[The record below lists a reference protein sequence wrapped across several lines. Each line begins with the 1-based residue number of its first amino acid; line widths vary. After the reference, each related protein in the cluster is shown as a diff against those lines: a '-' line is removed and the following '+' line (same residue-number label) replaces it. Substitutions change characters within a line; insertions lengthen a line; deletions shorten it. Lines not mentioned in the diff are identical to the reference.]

1 MGIMTKQPKLED
13 GNHYSQT
20 HAYSL
25 STIANSPLSPAS
37 TVAGSFT
44 PRATSQ
50 APTAQGIAL
59 RPSTLAPTTTAP
71 NGYQPMPTGPNT
83 GPMTSSIAVPA
94 RPKPGRK
101 AATDEP
107 DNKRKAQNRAAQ
119 RAFRERKTN
128 VQKGLEYDN
137 NVLRAT
143 NDTLLAEL
151 TSLRAQAE
159 HDRNRMDALEQQV
172 AESTAREN
180 ESRTKWENN
189 LTSMTAFQQQ
199 RQEAENRAEEAL
211 ATARRCQDEV
221 QRMTMELNMYKTR
234 LSELPAQLN
243 ASASVKANSLSRP
256 QVPAQ
261 NATITFQIPQKR
273 QLVIDGC
280 GDCEENGACPCVDSY
295 VDDSGPAM
303 SRDGIPPLNRNMS
316 TASMSI
322 NNLLSPPDMN
332 TAQKDSQSDVPELTS
347 DQSSPEELEID
358 FTNHFAKV
366 HSNTHIQTSDKC
378 GFCYDPS
385 NCICADT
392 EATLQSVKAM
402 ALPVKTKPGTC
413 IQCQQNPEQKAYCES
428 LALQTKTERELAE
441 GQPDPKRTR
450 TEGQNITIGC
460 ADAYAVFKQVNIKS
474 GGRPSF
480 DDVYNTF
487 MNSNPPSRR
496 GTEAA
501 ANDMETKPRQ
511 FSAYETNIA
520 AVLTTLG
527 KDFRKNSSTD

>member
-1 MGIMTKQPKLED
+1 MGIMAKQPKLED
-13 GNHYSQT
+13 GRHFTQKLAHN
-20 HAYSL
+20 L
-25 STIANSPLSPAS
+25 STISNSSLSPTA
-37 TVAGSFT
+37 TVAGCFT
-44 PRATSQ
+44 PLATGQ
-50 APTAQGIAL
+50 APAAAQGIAL
-59 RPSTLAPTTTAP
+59 RPSALAPTTTSS
-71 NGYQPMPTGPNT
+71 NGYQPMSTGPAT

-137 NVLRAT
+137 NILRAT
-143 NDTLLAEL
+143 NDTLVAEVA
-151 TSLRAQAE
+151 SLRAQAE
-159 HDRNRMDALEQQV
+159 HDRTRMAALEQEV
-172 AESTAREN
+172 AELTAREN
-180 ESRTKWENN
+180 ESRAKWENN

-199 RQEAENRAEEAL
+199 RQDAEKRAEESL

-221 QRMTMELNMYKTR
+221 QRLTMELSMYKTR
-234 LSELPAQLN
+234 LSQLPAQLN
-243 ASASVKANSLSRP
+243 ASTSANASSSSRG
-256 QVPAQ
+256 QVSGHIAST
-261 NATITFQIPQKR
+261 ASQIPQKR

-280 GDCEENGACPCVDSY
+280 GNCEENGACPCVDSY
-295 VDDSGPAM
+295 VDDSGPA
-303 SRDGIPPLNRNMS
+303 DPPLTRNLS

-322 NNLLSPPDMN
+322 NNLLSPQSSN
-332 TAQKDSQSDVPELTS
+332 TSRNNSQSDVPELTS

-358 FTNHFAKV
+358 FTNHFARLQA
-366 HSNTHIQTSDKC
+366 NAHIQTSDRC

-392 EATLQSVKAM
+392 EATLQSLKPV
-402 ALPVKTKPGTC
+402 ALPVKIKPGTC
-413 IQCQQNPEQKAYCES
+413 AQCQQNPEQKAYCES
-428 LALQTKTERELAE
+428 LALQTKSEREMAE

-450 TEGQNITIGC
+450 TDGRNVAIGC
-460 ADAYAVFKQVNIKS
+460 ADAYAVYKQVNTRP

-487 MNSNPPSRR
+487 MNSHPPNLR
-496 GTEAA
+496 GTGAF
-501 ANDMETKPRQ
+501 ANDIEITPRQ

-527 KDFRKNSSTD
+527 KDFRKHSSTD

>member
-1 MGIMTKQPKLED
+1 MTKPPKLDD
-13 GNHYSQT
+13 GNHYIQT
-20 HAYSL
+20 HTYSP
-25 STIANSPLSPAS
+25 STEANSPLSPAS

-50 APTAQGIAL
+50 APAAAQGIAL
-59 RPSTLAPTTTAP
+59 RPSTLAPSITAS
-71 NGYQPMPTGPNT
+71 NGYQPMSSGSTS

-128 VQKGLEYDN
+128 VQKGLEYEN
-137 NVLRAT
+137 NVLKAT

-151 TSLRAQAE
+151 NSLRAQAE
-159 HDRNRMDALEQQV
+159 HDRARVAALEQEV
-172 AESTAREN
+172 AESAAREN
-180 ESRTKWENN
+180 ESRAKWENN
-189 LTSMTAFQQQ
+189 LTSMAAFQQQ

-221 QRMTMELNMYKTR
+221 QRMTMELNTYRTR
-234 LSELPAQLN
+234 LSQLPAQLN
-243 ASASVKANSLSRP
+243 ASASIKTNNFGPPQASP
-256 QVPAQ
+256 QVAS
-261 NATITFQIPQKR
+261 TVSQIPQKR
-273 QLVIDGC
+273 QLVPDGC
-280 GDCEENGACPCVDSY
+280 GNCEENGACPCVDSY
-295 VDDSGPAM
+295 IDDADPSI
-303 SRDGIPPLNRNMS
+303 SRDGIPRLNRNMS

-322 NNLLSPPDMN
+322 NNLLSPPALN
-332 TAQKDSQSDVPELTS
+332 TSRNNSQSDVPELTS

-358 FTNHFAKV
+358 FTNHFAKI
-366 HSNTHIQTSDKC
+366 HSNTHIQTSDRC

-392 EATLQSVKAM
+392 EATLQSMKPM
-402 ALPVKTKPGTC
+402 DLPMKIKPGTC
-413 IQCQQNPEQKAYCES
+413 AQCQQNPEQKAYCES
-428 LALQTKTERELAE
+428 LALQTKAEREMAE
-441 GQPDPKRTR
+441 GQPDLKRTR
-450 TEGQNITIGC
+450 TEGHNVTMGC
-460 ADAYAVFKQVNIKS
+460 ADAFAVYKQVNAKP

-487 MNSNPPSRR
+487 MNSKPPSRR
-496 GTEAA
+496 GTDAFD
-501 ANDMETKPRQ
+501 NDMEIKPRQ

-520 AVLTTLG
+520 AVLTSLG

>member
-1 MGIMTKQPKLED
+1 MTKPPQKLDD
-13 GNHYSQT
+13 GNLYIQT
-20 HAYSL
+20 HAYSPATAA
-25 STIANSPLSPAS
+25 SSPLSPAS
-37 TVAGSFT
+37 TVGDTFT

-50 APTAQGIAL
+50 TPAAAQGIAL
-59 RPSTLAPTTTAP
+59 RPSTLAPSMSAS
-71 NGYQPMPTGPNT
+71 NAYQPMSSGPTT
-83 GPMTSSIAVPA
+83 GPMSSSIAVPA

-128 VQKGLEYDN
+128 VQKGLEYEN
-137 NVLRAT
+137 NVLKAA
-143 NDTLLAEL
+143 NDQLLEELNTLR
-151 TSLRAQAE
+151 TQAE
-159 HDRNRMDALEQQV
+159 HDRNRIATLEQEV
-172 AESTAREN
+172 TKATTRDN
-180 ESRTKWENN
+180 ESRAKWENN
-189 LTSMTAFQQQ
+189 LTSMTAFQQK

-221 QRMTMELNMYKTR
+221 QRMTMELNTYKTR
-234 LSELPAQLN
+234 LSQLPAQLN
-243 ASASVKANSLSRP
+243 ASDSVKTNNHARP
-256 QVPAQ
+256 QAPGQVAS
-261 NATITFQIPQKR
+261 ITSQVPQKR

-280 GDCEENGACPCVDSY
+280 GNCEENGACPCVDSY

-303 SRDGIPPLNRNMS
+303 PPLNRNMS

-322 NNLLSPPDMN
+322 NNLLSPPGMN
-332 TAQKDSQSDVPELTS
+332 SSRTNSQSDVPELTN

-358 FTNHFAKV
+358 FTNHFTKV
-366 HSNTHIQTSDKC
+366 HSNTHIQTSDRC

-392 EATLQSVKAM
+392 EAALQSVKPM
-402 ALPVKTKPGTC
+402 ALPAKIMPGTC
-413 IQCQQNPEQKAYCES
+413 AQCQQNPEQKAYCES
-428 LALQTKTERELAE
+428 LALQTKSEREMAE

-450 TEGQNITIGC
+450 TEARNVIMGC
-460 ADAYAVFKQVNIKS
+460 AEAFSVYKQVGS
-474 GGRPSF
+474 RPGGRPSF

-496 GTEAA
+496 GTETF
-501 ANDMETKPRQ
+501 ANDMDIKPRQ